1 MIEMETRSLHTDHSV
16 RGVCDGIRVLH
27 STHQCK
33 TVSSSL
39 LSFGEV
45 LSRSTF
51 IEADTSEPPDCLK
64 CCRCESAAHDV
75 EGCNLE
81 LSFSETNGTFRRMP
95 VEINSNK
102 LFGVHGHRDQRIF
115 GGHT

>member
-16 RGVCDGIRVLH
+16 RGVCDGMGYESFQLISQH
-27 STHQCK
+27 ESECK

-95 VEINSNK
+95 VEINSN
-102 LFGVHGHRDQRIF
+102 
-115 GGHT
+115 